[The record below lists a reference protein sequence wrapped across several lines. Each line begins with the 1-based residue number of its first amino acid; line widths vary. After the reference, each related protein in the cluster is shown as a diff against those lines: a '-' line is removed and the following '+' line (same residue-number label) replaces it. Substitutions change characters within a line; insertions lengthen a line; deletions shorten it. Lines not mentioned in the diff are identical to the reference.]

1 MYSNMKKT
9 ILFSLI
15 VILVGISFFN
25 VFYNLNKTIV
35 EVKEWAY
42 LTNQQK
48 RQKNFGDLYT
58 VAMLIEKNTMKK
70 SQILLVGKEKMP
82 YYFTRYYLYPR
93 RIYPTTAKELAKTNK
108 QKKYQYIF
116 VYNTKIATKDY
127 KEIAS
132 FSSKSGNYG
141 RLYIKK

>member
-1 MYSNMKKT
+1 MKKT

-15 VILVGISFFN
+15 VVLVGISFFN

-35 EVKEWAY
+35 EIKEWAY

-48 RQKNFGDLYT
+48 RQKIFGDPYT

-70 SQILLVGKEKMP
+70 SQILLVAKEKMP
-82 YYFTRYYLYPR
+82 YYLTRYYLYPR
-93 RIYPTTAKELAKTNK
+93 RIYRNNSNK
-108 QKKYQYIF
+108 YPYIF
-116 VYNTKIATKDY
+116 VYNTKISTNAY

-132 FSSKSGNYG
+132 FSSRTGNYG
-141 RLYIKK
+141 KLYLIK